1 MKKISFYTKL
11 AFHISNIL
19 MILLYIYPG
28 SIMGWLVYRDLQK
41 QPELASGL
49 PISFNHVIAFF
60 ILSLLGN
67 YSFGDKR
74 KKLIFIYLFFISIIL
89 ELCHLIIPER
99 GFEYG
104 DLFGNLIGVFLVFL
118 FSRLILILKY

>member
-1 MKKISFYTKL
+1 
-11 AFHISNIL
+11 
-19 MILLYIYPG
+19 
-28 SIMGWLVYRDLQK
+28 LVYRDLQK